1 MTFLDQVPNA
11 SAPHLLGAAMSYYKE
26 RRWEVER
33 DYADGRK
40 KIVKQVRHDFRITL
54 PDGRRVTRSFK
65 SKEAG
70 QRWVS
75 EQERLAEL
83 GADFAGVERARR
95 PPWAK
100 MVMPPSSETTAS
112 RSCWLTAT

>member
-1 MTFLDQVPNA
+1 M
-11 SAPHLLGAAMSYYKE
+11 
-26 RRWEVER
+26 
-33 DYADGRK
+33 
-40 KIVKQVRHDFRITL
+40 KQVRHDFRITL

-83 GADFAGVERARR
+83 GADFAGVERA
-95 PPWAK
+95 K
-100 MVMPPSSETTAS
+100 K
-112 RSCWLTAT
+112 ATLGQIIDR

>member
-1 MTFLDQVPNA
+1 MPPCPITTND
-11 SAPHLLGAAMSYYKE
+11 
-26 RRWEVER
+26 
-33 DYADGRK
+33 DGRK
-40 KIVKQVRHDFRITL
+40 NIVKQVRHDFRITL

-83 GADFAGVERARR
+83 GADFAGVERA
-95 PPWAK
+95 K
-100 MVMPPSSETTAS
+100 K
-112 RSCWLTAT
+112 ATLGQIIDR